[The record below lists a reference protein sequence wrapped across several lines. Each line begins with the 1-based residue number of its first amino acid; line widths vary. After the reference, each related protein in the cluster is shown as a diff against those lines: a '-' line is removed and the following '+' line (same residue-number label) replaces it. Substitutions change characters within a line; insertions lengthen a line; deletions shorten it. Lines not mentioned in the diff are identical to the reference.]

1 MIFSELFFNFFF
13 FLSKCGLSPA
23 TEHTWDLFVHIHY
36 LLSIPVCPTN
46 PRLRDVLFCFFF
58 FSLSWRHQHGWLEPW
73 VLAEWKKNKAALSIK
88 NLIKSLF
95 QILYISWLRALRIPP
110 RAYRR
115 IIRHMCINTRS
126 SCFIV
131 PGNQKASKVTH
142 RVLDI
147 HLEIEGGL

>member
-1 MIFSELFFNFFF
+1 MCRESLMIIFF
-13 FLSKCGLSPA
+13 FLDIYFFIIS
-23 TEHTWDLFVHIHY
+23 
-36 LLSIPVCPTN
+36 
-46 PRLRDVLFCFFF
+46 FFF
-58 FSLSWRHQHGWLEPW
+58 LCKKMWFVSRNGTHEIYSCTYIICWASLSVQPTLGYVTCYFVSFFFLSWRHQHGWLEPW

-115 IIRHMCINTRS
+115 IIRHMCINTHS

-131 PGNQKASKVTH
+131 PGNQKASTVK
-142 RVLDI
+142 
-147 HLEIEGGL
+147 